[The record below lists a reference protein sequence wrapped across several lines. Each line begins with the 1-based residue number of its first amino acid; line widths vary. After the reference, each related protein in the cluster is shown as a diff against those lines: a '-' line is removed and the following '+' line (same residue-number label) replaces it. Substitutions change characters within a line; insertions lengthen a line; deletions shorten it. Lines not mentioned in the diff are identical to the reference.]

1 MLGFNINPSKIVR
14 LSLSLF
20 FSLNEVYYLEASPE
34 MWLSVVYMN
43 TEYLKGQIWVAL
55 CRWLENHI
63 NLCPKVK

>member
-1 MLGFNINPSKIVR
+1 
-14 LSLSLF
+14 
-20 FSLNEVYYLEASPE
+20 